1 MKIMKKLFLLLL
13 FAVALC
19 SCETY
24 LDKWDPIEL
33 DKQELTFSS
42 KGGVQ
47 TISALNYPTWWI
59 NGAYEG
65 DIFSTDNFVYA
76 TSSDTLTYFKDIL
89 DGEWYHAEIPKEKSA
104 NNRLVITVYENT
116 TSTPRQASINMQ
128 AGNAFAYI
136 NIHQQ

>member
-1 MKIMKKLFLLLL
+1 MFLLLL
-13 FAVALC
+13 FALALC

-42 KGGVQ
+42 NGGEQ

-65 DIFSTDNFVYA
+65 DIFSTHNFVYA
-76 TSSDTLTYFKDIL
+76 TTSDTLKDFKDIL
-89 DGEWYHAEIPKEKSA
+89 DGEWYHAEIPKEKS
-104 NNRLVITVYENT
+104 NRLVITVYENT

-136 NIHQQ
+136 KIHQQ